1 MLYLSPFC
9 YCRCKER
16 LCHNLLYFFSSIL
29 VETYLFHGC
38 ETSSNAPGSWFKS
51 VYCKRREGTVC
62 HFSFVLLLTLLLSPV
77 SSSSHQAYQ
86 SLMPGKFLSIA
97 KETQIVTLYRGGKSI
112 MHMTREM
119 EISKYTAGALK
130 KQLWTSTCSNKS

>member
-9 YCRCKER
+9 YCQCKER
-16 LCHNLLYFFSSIL
+16 LCHNLLYFFP
-29 VETYLFHGC
+29 LFWWKLIFSMK
-38 ETSSNAPGSWFKS
+38 TSSNAPGSLFKS

-62 HFSFVLLLTLLLSPV
+62 HFSFVLLFTLLLSPV
-77 SSSSHQAYQ
+77 SSSSQQVYQ

-119 EISKYTAGALK
+119 GISKCTAGALK